1 MLSKVAGA
9 AARSLSPVG
18 TAALYAAALAAAP
31 CLCPALFAGYPP
43 VAVPAADLH
52 RSYAADAH
60 DADLRYNGQPVTVQG
75 VVLSAS
81 AEGGRYAVLLAV
93 APAPGGQPLPGV
105 ACAAA
110 KGYESEFRGLKPN
123 GKVTLT
129 GTCRGAR
136 KDPAGPGGL
145 VVTLGDCRRAR

>member
-9 AARSLSPVG
+9 AALSLSLVG
-18 TAALYAAALAAAP
+18 S
-31 CLCPALFAGYPP
+31 ALFAGYPP
-43 VAVPAADLH
+43 AAVPAADLH

-60 DADLRYNGQPVTVQG
+60 DADLRYQGQPVTVQG
-75 VVLSAS
+75 VVLSVS
-81 AEGGRYAVLLAV
+81 AEGGRYAVLLTV
-93 APAPGGQPLPGV
+93 APAPGQQPVPYV

-110 KGYESEFRGLKPN
+110 QGSESEFRSLRPN

-136 KDPAGPGGL
+136 KDPAAPGGL